1 MISIHEKIPAIS
13 WVAQENRR
21 FIEILRGLDAQG
33 WKRSTHCIGWSA
45 ADVVAHMT
53 LGARFYAHVIP
64 AGMEGRLEMPFDAAD
79 LETFWD
85 YRDRVGEELA
95 ALPGEERVDR
105 FEAAVNDLQ
114 NVFEAMRPEDMEK
127 KAWHWMC
134 PCPIHSYPGQR
145 LYELILHDW
154 DIRNDPESG
163 LHPDALGVATD
174 ILDFRLPFFFNH
186 TPDLE
191 LSGQFRFE
199 TENPSRIWAMVIKD
213 GHAQSISLETGPFDG
228 RIFSSSSDIL
238 LLTTGRA
245 NLSYKMQTGRLRI
258 EGDELRA
265 ERLMNILC
273 RPF

>member
-1 MISIHEKIPAIS
+1 MISIHEQIPAIP
-13 WVAQENRR
+13 WVAQENKR
-21 FIEILRGLDAQG
+21 FIEMLRGLDVQS
-33 WKRSTHCIGWSA
+33 WKRPTYCTGWFV

-64 AGMEGRLEMPFDAAD
+64 AGKEGRLEMPFGAED
-79 LETFWD
+79 LETFWA
-85 YRDRVGEELA
+85 YRSRVGEELA

-114 NVFEAMRPEDMEK
+114 VVFEDIHPEDMEK
-127 KAWHWMC
+127 EAWHWMC

-154 DIRNDPESG
+154 DIRNEPEG
-163 LHPDALGVATD
+163 NLHPDALGMATD

-191 LSGQFRFE
+191 LSGRFRFQ
-199 TENPSRIWAMVIKD
+199 TENPSRVWAMGLEG
-213 GHAQSISLETGPFDG
+213 GHAEPISSRNDQFDAQF
-228 RIFSSSSDIL
+228 FSSSSDIL

-245 NLSYKMQTGRLRI
+245 DLAYKMKTGHLRI
-258 EGDELRA
+258 EGDRLRA
-265 ERLMNILC
+265 EKLMNILC
-273 RPF
+273 KPF